1 LETLRAFT
9 SGWWSAH
16 RVAQAEPMQQPL
28 IRQGVRE
35 DPPAVER
42 TFGLVG
48 LALLA
53 TGVFIVLR
61 PFISAL
67 LWAVIITYSTFGL
80 YRRVER
86 WLGGRRS

>member
-1 LETLRAFT
+1 
-9 SGWWSAH
+9 
-16 RVAQAEPMQQPL
+16 MQQPL
-28 IRQGVRE
+28 TRQAVRE
-35 DPPAVER
+35 DPGGR
-42 TFGLVG
+42 TNVGLVG

-67 LWAVIITYSTFGL
+67 LWAVIMTYSTFGL